1 MITQTTVRHTTVY
14 LVRHGESLLNRE
26 KRVSGQLDT
35 SLSSNGIQKGQL
47 LADRLRHVA
56 LTGIYTSALTRTIE
70 TARPTAEH
78 HGLPIQ
84 RTPELNELHMG
95 VLEGRFRDT
104 RDPEASAIWQEHKK
118 DKRHYRIPG
127 GECFLDLAKRVKAS
141 FDDIL
146 ARENGGVILI
156 VGHRNVN
163 RALFRLLMHLPE
175 IGWPDLALKSRYV
188 YQIMTGKQPRMNMVR
203 LMAQTED
210 GARTQAMV

>member
-56 LTGIYTSALTRTIE
+56 LTGIYTSALTRTVE

-118 DKRHYRIPG
+118 INATTAFREENVSSTLRNGSRLHSMTFWP
-127 GECFLDLAKRVKAS
+127 VKMAAS
-141 FDDIL
+141 
-146 ARENGGVILI
+146 
-156 VGHRNVN
+156 
-163 RALFRLLMHLPE
+163 
-175 IGWPDLALKSRYV
+175 S
-188 YQIMTGKQPRMNMVR
+188 
-203 LMAQTED
+203 
-210 GARTQAMV
+210 